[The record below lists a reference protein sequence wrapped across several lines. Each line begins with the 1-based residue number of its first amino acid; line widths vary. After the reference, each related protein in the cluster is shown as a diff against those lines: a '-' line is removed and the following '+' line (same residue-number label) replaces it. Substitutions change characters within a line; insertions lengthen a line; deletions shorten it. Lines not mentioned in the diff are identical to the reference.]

1 MRKKKIF
8 SLKAIKWC
16 IIKITTVIILHSY
29 TFNDITYN
37 NSRLYALLSNEI
49 RCGFVSTF
57 KFSASS
63 LYTNY
68 INHRIMLFLFDIYAQ
83 TKRVVACATSNRI
96 GTFVENERYERIVSH
111 FSRRQLR

>member
-1 MRKKKIF
+1 M
-8 SLKAIKWC
+8 
-16 IIKITTVIILHSY
+16 
-29 TFNDITYN
+29 
-37 NSRLYALLSNEI
+37 LSWATKFAD
-49 RCGFVSTF
+49 FVSTF

-83 TKRVVACATSNRI
+83 TKRVACATSNRI
-96 GTFVENERYERIVSH
+96 GTFVENERNERIVSH